1 MTSND
6 AVPPK
11 MAITMQSLF
20 SRRYRVA
27 TLAAI
32 IFFFSL
38 LVTGGIILQRHQ
50 ELQNR
55 LDENLTWA
63 SYQFDREVREFRFT
77 ISGVDSFD
85 LDAMMLRFDILY
97 SRMRLFQHGE
107 IGREVGNIDSLSES
121 VNKADSL
128 IDSMDNQ
135 LSSLPI
141 DATSPPHDLLASL
154 RQKSTSLQEIS
165 SRILLDVNAEVA
177 ATRAYQQRG
186 LLQLYALVIAL
197 VLLLIVS
204 GGILVNALIREGR
217 LRGEK
222 AWLLQR
228 QTSEL
233 NETAMRAQEA
243 SRAKSEFMAVMSHE
257 VRTPLNGV
265 IGMADLLSDEPMSA
279 RGCNYLMA
287 LKQSADGLQAVISDI
302 LDYTKIESGSL
313 ELEQQPFDL
322 VNFLEQLCAGYQL
335 RCNSPKLT
343 FRHHIDR
350 NVPQYVSGDVNRLRQ
365 ILMNLCNNAMKFT
378 QEGLITL
385 SVMAEAN
392 SSIRFE
398 VRDTGCGIAPED
410 QARLFA
416 PFTQVDA
423 SITRRHEG
431 TGLGLAICRRL
442 VTAMGGTIGVE
453 SQPEIGSKFWFV
465 AVLPEAEGHAIGQR
479 MDTAAIV
486 LGRHKVLVVEDNPIN
501 QTLVEA
507 MLAQME
513 QDVVVVDNGAE
524 ALVRMEEETFDLV
537 LMDMQMPVLDG
548 LETTRRWR
556 ARETG
561 RHLPI
566 IAMTANVMPAAL
578 ESCFRSGMDN
588 VLSKPF
594 TREAMLLL
602 LSKYLELASTEPAI
616 AEPCDVD
623 AEAPS
628 KRCGASVNGDLLD
641 ASICEELRY
650 TLDPVALEGL
660 MRTYLMRLEVRL
672 EDLQGYLNAG
682 KRQALER
689 EAHSLRGAS
698 AALGF
703 VAIAKVA
710 GMLEEAPPDTSR
722 EELQRHLDVLLS
734 LKGGAYEVLME
745 ANLLS
750 A

>member
-1 MTSND
+1 
-6 AVPPK
+6 
-11 MAITMQSLF
+11 
-20 SRRYRVA
+20 
-27 TLAAI
+27 
-32 IFFFSL
+32 
-38 LVTGGIILQRHQ
+38 
-50 ELQNR
+50 
-55 LDENLTWA
+55 
-63 SYQFDREVREFRFT
+63 
-77 ISGVDSFD
+77 
-85 LDAMMLRFDILY
+85 
-97 SRMRLFQHGE
+97 
-107 IGREVGNIDSLSES
+107 
-121 VNKADSL
+121 
-128 IDSMDNQ
+128 
-135 LSSLPI
+135 
-141 DATSPPHDLLASL
+141 
-154 RQKSTSLQEIS
+154 
-165 SRILLDVNAEVA
+165 
-177 ATRAYQQRG
+177 
-186 LLQLYALVIAL
+186 
-197 VLLLIVS
+197 
-204 GGILVNALIREGR
+204 
-217 LRGEK
+217 
-222 AWLLQR
+222 
-228 QTSEL
+228 
-233 NETAMRAQEA
+233 
-243 SRAKSEFMAVMSHE
+243 
-257 VRTPLNGV
+257 
-265 IGMADLLSDEPMSA
+265 
-279 RGCNYLMA
+279 MA

-602 LSKYLELASTEPAI
+602 LSKYLELASTEPVI

-623 AEAPS
+623 AEAPL